1 MRIRFEIL
9 LLALVAFSLS
19 VFSQGRIKVMS
30 YNLLNF
36 NNLTSYCTAEN
47 NSYQTKAGYLATI
60 VANQQP
66 DILCCC
72 EVGKSHQSLAYT
84 ISYILGNSLN
94 VNGVNRWASASA
106 SGNEYLNNA
115 LFYDKK
121 KLILVAQTKVNTDIR
136 EINIYKLKHIS
147 TGDTLKVAI
156 AHLKA
161 GDEYHCSECPAQRG
175 TEIQDFMNYLV
186 TQGNNDNFIV
196 CGDFNVYK
204 ASEPAF
210 QNLVNPSYMPIAF
223 YDPVNQ
229 MGDWTINSNFSE
241 YHTQST
247 HSGSTDCFSGGGM
260 DDRFDFILMS
270 GSIIN
275 GTKGI
280 TYHPNSYWAVGQDG
294 NRFNGAINSPQN
306 NTLPSNVIDA
316 LYNMSD
322 HLPVV
327 AEFDFGD
334 VGFAS
339 ESTDAGFLSIVQN
352 PVSDVLTMRI
362 RTEKPREVSVDIYSS
377 LGVLLRHYQENVLAD
392 EVLEYDVADLPNG
405 AYIVNVRSEGVSVS
419 HRVIKAE

>member
-1 MRIRFEIL
+1 MRIKPYIL
-9 LLALVAFSLS
+9 FVIAIFFSLCCY
-19 VFSQGRIKVMS
+19 SQGRIKVMS

-36 NNLTSYCTAEN
+36 NNYPSYCTAEN
-47 NSYQTKAGYLATI
+47 NPHEAKAGYLATI

-72 EVGKSHQSLAYT
+72 EVGGKNPTLAYS

-94 VNGVNRWASASA
+94 VNGVTRWSAASA
-106 SGNEYLNNA
+106 SGNTYLNNA
-115 LFYDKK
+115 LFYDKTK
-121 KLILVAQTKVNTDIR
+121 LKLIAQSKVDTDIR
-136 EINIYKLKHIS
+136 EINIYKLKHLTS
-147 TGDTLKVAI
+147 NDTLKVAI

-161 GDEYHCSECPAQRG
+161 GSDYASDRG
-175 TEIQDFMNYLV
+175 TEIQQLMNYLV

-196 CGDFNVYK
+196 CGDFNVYSS
-204 ASEPAF
+204 SEPAF
-210 QNLVNPSYMPIAF
+210 QNLVNPSYMPVAF

-229 MGDWTINSNFSE
+229 MGEWNNNWNFSE

-247 HSGSTDCFSGGGM
+247 HTDNNGCFSYGGM

-294 NRFNGAINSPQN
+294 YRFNGAINSPQN
-306 NTLPSNVIDA
+306 TTLPANVIDA

-327 AEFDFGD
+327 AELDFGD
-334 VGFAS
+334 VGYAS
-339 ESTDAGFLSIVQN
+339 ESTESNFQSIVQN
-352 PVSDVLTMRI
+352 PVNDELVVRL
-362 RTEKPREVSVDIYSS
+362 RTEKPRDVTVYVYSA
-377 LGVLLRHYQENVLAD
+377 LGKLVLSYFAQVAED
-392 EVLEYDVADLPNG
+392 EVVVRDVSDLPNG
-405 AYIVNVRSEGVSVS
+405 VYIVSIKSEGVSVS
-419 HRVIKAE
+419 HRVVKAE

>member
-1 MRIRFEIL
+1 MRYRFEIL
-9 LLALVAFSLS
+9 FVAVIFLSLQGL
-19 VFSQGRIKVMS
+19 SQGRIKVMS

-36 NNLTSYCTAEN
+36 NNYTTYCTTQN
-47 NSYQTKAGYLATI
+47 NPHQAKAGYLATI

-72 EVGKSHQSLAYT
+72 EVGKNPNLSST

-94 VNGVNRWASASA
+94 VNGVRRWSAAAA

-115 LFYDKK
+115 LFYDNK
-121 KLILVAQTKVNTDIR
+121 KLKLVAQTKVDTDIR
-136 EINIYKLKHIS
+136 EINIYKLKHLTS
-147 TGDTLKVAI
+147 GDTLKVAI
-156 AHLKA
+156 VHLKA
-161 GDEYHCSECPAQRG
+161 GTGFESQRG
-175 TEIQDFMNYLV
+175 TEIQQLMNYL
-186 TQGNNDNFIV
+186 TAQGNNDNFIV

-210 QNLVNPSYMPIAF
+210 QNLVNPSYLPIAF

-229 MGDWTINSNFSE
+229 MGEWSNNWYFSE

-247 HSGSTDCFSGGGM
+247 HSGNGDCFSGGGM

-280 TYHPNSYWAVGQDG
+280 TYTPNSYWAVGQDG
-294 NRFNGAINSPQN
+294 NRFNGSINSPTN
-306 NTLPSNVIDA
+306 NTLPSDVVDA

-322 HLPVV
+322 HLPIV

-334 VGFAS
+334 VGYAS
-339 ESTDAGFLSIVQN
+339 ENTDASFQSIVQN
-352 PVSDVLTMRI
+352 PANDELVVRL
-362 RTEKPREVSVDIYSS
+362 RTEKPREVTVNVYSTLGRIVLSYSVEVAD
-377 LGVLLRHYQENVLAD
+377 D
-392 EVLEYDVADLPNG
+392 EVVTRNISDLPNG
-405 AYIVNVRSEGVSVS
+405 VYIVSIKSEGVSVS
-419 HRVIKAE
+419 HRVVKAE

>member
-1 MRIRFEIL
+1 MMCNKFWIL
-9 LLALVAFSLS
+9 LFVFIAFTTSI
-19 VFSQGRIKVMS
+19 FSQGRIKVMS

-36 NNLTSYCTAEN
+36 NNYPDYCTTTN
-47 NSYQTKAGYLATI
+47 NPHQAKAGYLATI

-72 EVGKSHQSLAYT
+72 EVGGRNPSLAYS

-94 VNGVNRWASASA
+94 INGVNRWASAAA
-106 SGNEYLNNA
+106 SGSEYLNNA
-115 LFYDKK
+115 LFYDKT
-121 KLILVAQTKVNTDIR
+121 KLKLVAQTKVDTDIR
-136 EINIYKLKHIS
+136 EINIYKLRHLTS
-147 TGDTLKVAI
+147 GDTLKVAI

-161 GDEYHCSECPAQRG
+161 GSESSSAAQRG
-175 TEIQDFMNYLV
+175 TEIQQFMNYLV
-186 TQGNNDNFIV
+186 AQGNNDNFII
-196 CGDFNVYK
+196 CGDFNIYK
-204 ASEPAF
+204 ASEAAF
-210 QNLVNPSYMPIAF
+210 QNLVNPSYLPIAF

-229 MGDWTINSNFSE
+229 MGEWNNNWNFSE

-247 HSGSTDCFSGGGM
+247 HSGNNDCFSGGGM

-280 TYHPNSYWAVGQDG
+280 TYHQNSYWAVGQDG

-327 AEFDFGD
+327 AELDFGEF
-334 VGFAS
+334 GYAS
-339 ESTDAGFLSIVQN
+339 ESTEQNFMSIVPN
-352 PVSDVLTMRI
+352 PIADKLTVRL
-362 RTEKPREVSVDIYSS
+362 RTEKPRDVTVDLYSP
-377 LGVLLRHYQENVLAD
+377 LGVLLRSYRAYVTDD
-392 EVLEYDVADLPNG
+392 EAVEYDVSDLTNG
-405 AYIVNVRSEGVSVS
+405 LYIVNIKSEGVSVS
-419 HRVIKAE
+419 HRVVKAE

>member
-36 NNLTSYCTAEN
+36 NNYPSYCTAEN
-47 NSYQTKAGYLATI
+47 NPHEAKAGYLATI

-66 DILCCC
+66 DVLCCC
-72 EVGKSHQSLAYT
+72 EVGGKNPTLAYS

-94 VNGVNRWASASA
+94 VNGVTRWKAANA
-106 SGNEYLNNA
+106 SGNTYLNNA
-115 LFYDKK
+115 LFYDQT
-121 KLILVAQTKVNTDIR
+121 KLTLVAQTKVDTDIR
-136 EINIYKLKHIS
+136 EINIYKLKHKQQ
-147 TGDTLKVAI
+147 GDTLKVAI
-156 AHLKA
+156 VHLKA
-161 GDEYHCSECPAQRG
+161 GSEYSSDRAN
-175 TEIQDFMNYLV
+175 EILQLMNYL
-186 TQGNNDNFIV
+186 TAQGSNDNFIV
-196 CGDFNVYK
+196 CGDFNVYR

-280 TYHPNSYWAVGQDG
+280 TYRPNSYWAVGQDG

-306 NTLPSNVIDA
+306 NTLPSNVIEA

-327 AEFDFGD
+327 AELDFGD
-334 VGFAS
+334 VGYAS

-352 PVSDVLTMRI
+352 PVSDVLTMRL
-362 RTEKPREVSVDIYSS
+362 RTEKPREVSVDLYSS
-377 LGVLLRHYQENVLAD
+377 IGVLLRHYQANVLAD

>member
-1 MRIRFEIL
+1 MYRLGIL
-9 LLALVAFSLS
+9 ILALLAFSVS

-36 NNLTSYCTAEN
+36 NNYPSYCTAEN
-47 NSYQTKAGYLATI
+47 NSHTAKAGYLATI

-66 DILCCC
+66 DVLCCC
-72 EVGKSHQSLAYT
+72 EVGGKNPTLAYS

-94 VNGVNRWASASA
+94 VGGVTRWASASA
-106 SGNEYLNNA
+106 SGSEYLNNA
-115 LFYDKK
+115 LFYDKT
-121 KLILVAQTKVNTDIR
+121 KLKLVAQTKVDTDIR
-136 EINIYKLKHIS
+136 EINIYKLRHLTS
-147 TGDTLKVAI
+147 GDTLKVAI

-161 GDEYHCSECPAQRG
+161 GTSYSADRG
-175 TEIQDFMNYLV
+175 TEIQQFMNYLV
-186 TQGNNDNFIV
+186 QQGNNDNFII
-196 CGDFNVYK
+196 CGDFNIYG

-210 QNLVNPSYMPIAF
+210 QSLVNPSYLPVAF

-229 MGDWTINSNFSE
+229 MGEWNNNWNFSE

-247 HSGSTDCFSGGGM
+247 RSGDGGNDCFSGGGM

-280 TYHPNSYWAVGQDG
+280 TYHSNSYWAVGQDG

-327 AEFDFGD
+327 AELDFGD
-334 VGFAS
+334 VGYAS
-339 ESTDAGFLSIVQN
+339 ESTEQNFQSIVVN
-352 PVSDVLTMRI
+352 PVADMLTVRL
-362 RTEKPREVSVDIYSS
+362 RTEKPRDVTIDLYSP
-377 LGVLLRHYQENVLAD
+377 LGVLLRSYRVYVADD
-392 EVLEYDVADLPNG
+392 EVVEYGVSDLPTG
-405 AYIVNVRSEGVSVS
+405 LYIVNVKSEGVSVS
-419 HRVIKAE
+419 HRVVKAE

>member
-1 MRIRFEIL
+1 MRIRLEIL
-9 LLALVAFSLS
+9 LLVLTVFSLQS
-19 VFSQGRIKVMS
+19 FSQGRIKVMS

-36 NNLTSYCTAEN
+36 NNYTSYCTAQN
-47 NSYQTKAGYLATI
+47 NPHEAKAGYLATI

-72 EVGKSHQSLAYT
+72 EVGGKNPTLTYS

-94 VNGVNRWASASA
+94 VNGVTRWASASA
-106 SGNEYLNNA
+106 SGNTYLNNA
-115 LFYDKK
+115 LFYDKT
-121 KLILVAQTKVNTDIR
+121 KLKLVAQTKVDTDIR
-136 EINIYKLKHIS
+136 EINIYKLKHLTS
-147 TGDTLKVAI
+147 NDTLKVAI

-161 GDEYHCSECPAQRG
+161 GTGYESQRG
-175 TEIQDFMNYLV
+175 TEIQQLVNYLIA
-186 TQGNNDNFIV
+186 QGNNDNFIV
-196 CGDFNVYK
+196 CGDFNVYG

-210 QNLVNPSYMPIAF
+210 QNLVNPSYLPVAF

-229 MGDWTINSNFSE
+229 MGEWANNWNYSE

-247 HSGSTDCFSGGGM
+247 HTDNNGCFSYGGM

-270 GSIIN
+270 GTIIN

-294 NRFNGAINSPQN
+294 YRFNGSIDSPQN

-327 AEFDFGD
+327 AELDFGD
-334 VGFAS
+334 VGYAS
-339 ESTDAGFLSIVQN
+339 ESTDAGFQSIVQN
-352 PVSDVLTMRI
+352 PVSDVLTMRF
-362 RTEKPREVSVDIYSS
+362 RTEKPRDVSVDLYSS
-377 LGVLLRHYQENVLAD
+377 LGVLLRHYQANVLAD

>member
-1 MRIRFEIL
+1 MCNKFGIL
-9 LLALVAFSLS
+9 LFVIVTITTSA
-19 VFSQGRIKVMS
+19 FSQGRIKVMS

-36 NNLTSYCTAEN
+36 NNYTSYCTAQN
-47 NSYQTKAGYLATI
+47 NPHQAKAGYLATI

-72 EVGKSHQSLAYT
+72 EVGGKSPSLAYS

-94 VNGVNRWASASA
+94 INGVTRWASASA
-106 SGNEYLNNA
+106 SGSEYLNNA
-115 LFYDKK
+115 LFYDKTK
-121 KLILVAQTKVNTDIR
+121 LKLIAQTKVDTDIR
-136 EINIYKLKHIS
+136 EINIYKLKHLTS
-147 TGDTLKVAI
+147 NDTLKVAI

-161 GDEYHCSECPAQRG
+161 GTEYSAQRG
-175 TEIQDFMNYLV
+175 TEIQQFMNYLV
-186 TQGNNDNFIV
+186 AQGNNDNFII
-196 CGDFNVYK
+196 CGDFNVYR

-210 QNLVNPSYMPIAF
+210 QNLVNPSYLPIAF

-229 MGDWTINSNFSE
+229 IGEWTNNWNFSE

-247 HSGSTDCFSGGGM
+247 HSGSNDCFSSGGM

-280 TYHPNSYWAVGQDG
+280 TYHQNSYWAVGQDG
-294 NRFNGAINSPQN
+294 NHFNKDLNYPQN

-327 AEFDFGD
+327 AELDFGD
-334 VGFAS
+334 VGYAS
-339 ESTDAGFLSIVQN
+339 ESTEQNFMSIVPN
-352 PVSDVLTMRI
+352 PIADKLIVRL
-362 RTEKPREVSVDIYSS
+362 RTEKPRDVTVDLYSP
-377 LGVLLRHYQENVLAD
+377 LGVLLRSYRAYVTDD
-392 EVLEYDVADLPNG
+392 EVVEYDVSDLTNG
-405 AYIVNVRSEGVSVS
+405 LYIVNIKSEGVSVS
-419 HRVIKAE
+419 HRVVKAE

>member
-1 MRIRFEIL
+1 MCNRFGIL
-9 LLALVAFSLS
+9 FAVVVLLSLQS
-19 VFSQGRIKVMS
+19 FSQGRIKIMS

-36 NNLTSYCTAEN
+36 NNYPSYCTTEN
-47 NSYQTKAGYLATI
+47 NPHQAKAGYLATI

-66 DILCCC
+66 DVLCCC
-72 EVGKSHQSLAYT
+72 EVGGKNPTLAYS

-94 VNGVNRWASASA
+94 VNGVTRWAAANA
-106 SGNEYLNNA
+106 SGNTYLNNA
-115 LFYDKK
+115 LFYDKT
-121 KLILVAQTKVNTDIR
+121 KLKLVAQSKVDTDIR
-136 EINIYKLKHIS
+136 EINIYKLKHLLS
-147 TGDTLKVAI
+147 GDTLKVAI

-161 GDEYHCSECPAQRG
+161 GTECSADRAA
-175 TEIQDFMNYLV
+175 EIQLFMNYL
-186 TQGNNDNFIV
+186 TAQGNNDNFIV
-196 CGDFNVYK
+196 CGDFNVYR

-229 MGDWTINSNFSE
+229 MGEWNNNWNFSE

-247 HSGSTDCFSGGGM
+247 RNGSNDCFSGGGM

-280 TYHPNSYWAVGQDG
+280 TYCQDSYWAVGQDG

-306 NTLPSNVIDA
+306 NTLPSDVVDA

-327 AEFDFGD
+327 AELDFGD
-334 VGFAS
+334 VGYAS
-339 ESTDAGFLSIVQN
+339 ESTDIGFQSVVQN
-352 PVSDVLTMRI
+352 PVNDELVVRL
-362 RTEKPREVSVDIYSS
+362 RTETPREVTVNLYSALGRLVLSYSVQVAD
-377 LGVLLRHYQENVLAD
+377 D
-392 EVLEYDVADLPNG
+392 EVVACNVSGLPNG
-405 AYIVNVRSEGVSVS
+405 VYIVSIKSEGVSVS
-419 HRVIKAE
+419 HRVVKAE

>member
-1 MRIRFEIL
+1 MCNKFGIL
-9 LLALVAFSLS
+9 LFVIVTITTSA
-19 VFSQGRIKVMS
+19 FSQGRIKVMS

-36 NNLTSYCTAEN
+36 NNYTSYCTAQN
-47 NSYQTKAGYLATI
+47 NPHQAKAGYLATI

-72 EVGKSHQSLAYT
+72 EVGKGSDLRST
-84 ISYILGNSLN
+84 IYYILGNSLN
-94 VNGVNRWASASA
+94 VNGVRRWSAASP

-115 LFYDKK
+115 LFFDNT
-121 KLILVAQTKVNTDIR
+121 KLKLVAQTKVDTDIR
-136 EINIYKLKHIS
+136 EINIYKLKHLTS
-147 TGDTLKVAI
+147 NDTLKVAI

-161 GDEYHCSECPAQRG
+161 GTECSAQRG
-175 TEIQDFMNYLV
+175 TEIQQFMNYLV
-186 TQGNNDNFIV
+186 AQGNNDNFII
-196 CGDFNVYK
+196 CGDFNVYR

-210 QNLVNPSYMPIAF
+210 QNLVNPSYLPIAF

-229 MGDWTINSNFSE
+229 IGEWTNNWNFSE

-247 HSGSTDCFSGGGM
+247 HNGSNDCFSIGGM

-280 TYHPNSYWAVGQDG
+280 TYHQNSYWAVGQDG
-294 NRFNGAINSPQN
+294 NHFNKDLNYPQN

-327 AEFDFGD
+327 AELDFGD
-334 VGFAS
+334 VGYAS
-339 ESTDAGFLSIVQN
+339 ESTEQNFMSIVPN
-352 PVSDVLTMRI
+352 PIADKLIVRL
-362 RTEKPREVSVDIYSS
+362 RTEKPRDVTVDLYSP
-377 LGVLLRHYQENVLAD
+377 LGVLLRSYRAYVTDD
-392 EVLEYDVADLPNG
+392 EVVEYDVSDLTNG
-405 AYIVNVRSEGVSVS
+405 LYIVNIKSEGVSVS
-419 HRVIKAE
+419 HRVVKAE